1 MLTFLSLQTQQETLD
16 PERRMAKVHSFFTS
30 YCWCVDVLHSSLTL
44 NRHSVDRQAGAR
56 DLNKSIKT
64 HIHQVGFTP
73 SSSHFRADPSLLVK
87 NKNPRHF
94 LLPSEVHKMV
104 LSPLSGCLGVT
115 GVNLSLCL
123 LCFLHRAEQAPHP
136 SGGYVTARSRR
147 LIL

>member
-16 PERRMAKVHSFFTS
+16 PERRMAKVQSFSS
-30 YCWCVDVLHSSLTL
+30 YCRCVVVLNSSLTL
-44 NRHSVDRQAGAR
+44 NHHSVDRQVEAR
-56 DLNKSIKT
+56 ELNESIET
-64 HIHQVGFTP
+64 HIHQVCFTP
-73 SSSHFRADPSLLVK
+73 FTCHISEPIPPTRSK

-123 LCFLHRAEQAPHP
+123 FCFLHRAEQAPHP